1 MEIRIG
7 NSMVSSAICEK
18 HARVSFSKTFKI
30 NLSVFEKL
38 KSRVNV
44 FPKLHKKSY
53 YYLCI
58 QLRKAYSCTY
68 IECDSEK
75 NRSEFFQDGAKI
87 MSVCRGAM

>member
-1 MEIRIG
+1 MQIRIG
-7 NSMVSSAICEK
+7 NSMVSSAICEE

-38 KSRVNV
+38 KSRVYV

-58 QLRKAYSCTY
+58 QLYLYRVQFGKKTGVS
-68 IECDSEK
+68 
-75 NRSEFFQDGAKI
+75 FFKTVQK
-87 MSVCRGAM
+87 S